1 MAETSTS
8 EDGSLTA
15 AYAFVQSM
23 LGKAD
28 GALDRG
34 TSPFWHGWALCEAF
48 LAGTRWQSDTTGD
61 RRGKMLPRSARVVP
75 EGRTS
80 EQIMHGRR
88 TPRERDGE

>member
-1 MAETSTS
+1 MADPVAIDEET
-8 EDGSLTA
+8 LIA
-15 AYAFVQSM
+15 AHAFVQSM
-23 LGKAD
+23 LGRAD
-28 GALDRG
+28 GAMDFG

-48 LAGTRWQSDTTGD
+48 LAGARWQSDATGD

-88 TPRERDGE
+88 TPLERDGE